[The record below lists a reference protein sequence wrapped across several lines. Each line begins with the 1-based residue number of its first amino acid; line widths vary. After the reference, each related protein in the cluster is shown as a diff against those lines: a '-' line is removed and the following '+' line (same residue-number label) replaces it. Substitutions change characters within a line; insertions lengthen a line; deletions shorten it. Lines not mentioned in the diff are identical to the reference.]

1 MKDCIIGGCYNYN
14 YDQIKYWIN
23 SINRSGFNGDKVL
36 VLFDSSDELSQRVEQ
51 EGFIVIR
58 AAQDPSIAPHVMRF
72 VSIYDYLSKN
82 DYRFVVTTDV
92 RDVVF
97 QYNPINWIINNF
109 DGHKLVCGSECLRY
123 KDEPWGNQNLYE
135 TFGPYV
141 YERFKNEVI
150 YNVGILGGKGSYVRD
165 LCLNIAINSINR
177 PIKICDQA
185 VFNFIINNEV
195 YSKQMYFAR
204 LGDKWAA
211 QLGTLND
218 TNKIHH
224 FGPLLL
230 EQPPTFD
237 GKNVIV
243 DNTPVCI
250 AHQYDRTPWK
260 QAIEEIYK

>member
-36 VLFDSSDELSQRVEQ
+36 ILFDAPDDLAQRVDQ
-51 EGFIVIR
+51 EGFIVIHSSL
-58 AAQDPSIAPHVMRF
+58 DPSIAPHVMRF
-72 VSIYDYLSKN
+72 IAIYDYLSKN
-82 DYRFVVTTDV
+82 NYRYVVTTDV

-97 QYNPINWIINNF
+97 QYNPIEWLINNF

-123 KDEPWGNQNLYE
+123 KDEPWGNQNLNE

-141 YERFKNEVI
+141 YEKYKNEII
-150 YNVGILGGKGSYVRD
+150 YNVGVLGGKGSYVRD

-185 VFNFIINNEV
+185 VFNFIINNDI
-195 YSKQMYFAR
+195 YSNQMYFAR
-204 LGDKWAA
+204 LSDKWAA

-218 TNKIHH
+218 TNKMQH

-230 EQPPTFD
+230 EQPPSFNS
-237 GKNVIV
+237 KHVEV
-243 DNTPVCI
+243 DNEPVCI
-250 AHQYDRTPWK
+250 VHQYDRTPWK
-260 QAIEEIYK
+260 ETIEEFYK